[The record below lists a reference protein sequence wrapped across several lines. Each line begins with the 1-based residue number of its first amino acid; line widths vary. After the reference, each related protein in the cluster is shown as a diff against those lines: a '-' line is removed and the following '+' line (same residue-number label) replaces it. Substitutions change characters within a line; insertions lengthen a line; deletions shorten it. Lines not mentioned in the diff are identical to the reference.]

1 MENAEN
7 PFVHVQKIEN
17 SPKRWLPNGR
27 HGFYSSKTTPH
38 LL

>member
-7 PFVHVQKIEN
+7 PFVLVKEKKL
-17 SPKRWLPNGR
+17 PKRWLANGR
-27 HGFYSSKTTPH
+27 CGFNYSKTTPH